1 MQHDFTKCSFE
12 WIEKNRCS
20 HLQKKMK
27 WLNMQSHWSVS
38 GSAFYLVKFAFNTIF
53 PLIKKY
59 NREYEYSKVSFT
71 IGITHK
77 NTRYIRIHEERTV
90 NRKCKKVDCI
100 MNRIPYVKLQI
111 DINYRNVLGVVYRL
125 LNGWKNGCDV
135 FSFKSDD
142 RLDNRFSWIHRKSS
156 RKIFT
161 KMLYSSF
168 VCFLVRI
175 CVAFLH
181 A

>member
-1 MQHDFTKCSFE
+1 MPD
-12 WIEKNRCS
+12 
-20 HLQKKMK
+20 
-27 WLNMQSHWSVS
+27 
-38 GSAFYLVKFAFNTIF
+38 
-53 PLIKKY
+53 
-59 NREYEYSKVSFT
+59 
-71 IGITHK
+71 
-77 NTRYIRIHEERTV
+77 IRIHGERTE

-125 LNGWKNGCDV
+125 LNGWKNGCDKMWVRAFRV

-175 CVAFLH
+175 NVSLFYMHKREYCTVHCINKSLLSHFVTANSIFLVDF
-181 A
+181 